1 MRWNASRRTKLVVC
15 FAIVYLVWGSSYL
28 ATSVGVHNLPPRLFA
43 GTRFLIAGLL
53 VLGVALALD
62 RSVRLDRTDL
72 RNVLIVGALSVLI
85 SNGVSNWA
93 MQWVNSGTA
102 ALLNVSSAF
111 WIALLG
117 AHGARAHALSPRAA
131 MGIALGFVGVALIVW
146 PEEGLSNA
154 LVVPQLAILA
164 GCIGWAFATIYYRNV
179 RTRLD
184 VLAFTGWNML
194 FGGAMLLAVGLAF
207 GDAALWTYS
216 PQGLA
221 AMAFLI
227 VFSSCLAYTA
237 FGWLT
242 HNVTPAQI
250 GTYSYVNP
258 AIATLLGWWLLDEH
272 LTRAQLLGMVV
283 ILAGVVL
290 VSWASG
296 VGLRA
301 TGRGQEDATGSAS
314 ESSARSP

>member
-1 MRWNASRRTKLVVC
+1 MRWKASRRTKLVVC

-43 GTRFLIAGLL
+43 GTRFLIAGVLL
-53 VLGVALALD
+53 LSLALALG
-62 RSVRLDRTDL
+62 RNLRLDRADL
-72 RNVLIVGALSVLI
+72 RNVIVVGIFSVVI
-85 SNGVSNWA
+85 ANGVSNWA

-102 ALLNVSSAF
+102 ALLNVSTAF

-117 AHGARAHALSPRAA
+117 AFGARAHALEPRAA
-131 MGIALGFVGVALIVW
+131 LGIGLGIVGVALIVW
-146 PEEGLSNA
+146 PEEGLNDA
-154 LVVPQLAILA
+154 LIVPQLAILA
-164 GCIGWAFATIYYRNV
+164 GCAGWAVATIYYRNV

-194 FGGAMLLAVGLAF
+194 FGGAMLLGVGLAF
-207 GDAALWTYS
+207 GDASRWTYS

-221 AMAFLI
+221 AMAYLI
-227 VFSSCLAYTA
+227 VFSSCLTYTA
-237 FGWLT
+237 YGWLT
-242 HNVTPAQI
+242 HHTTPAQI

-258 AIATLLGWWLLDEH
+258 AIATLLGWWLLDER

-290 VSWASG
+290 VSWAPG

-301 TGRGQEDATGSAS
+301 TGQGREDATGSGS
-314 ESSARSP
+314 ESSASRP